1 MKCRPIIAWL
11 GFRLNQKSNRS
22 SQASSKKRDR
32 RFVVMGIM
40 ETNAINVSVKT
51 GLLVKIAQSDGLGGG
66 GLPITTTDLLRQRK
80 LLRER
85 ALFVLP

>member
-32 RFVVMGIM
+32 RFQSSHKCI
-40 ETNAINVSVKT
+40 NAMAES
-51 GLLVKIAQSDGLGGG
+51 LSD
-66 GLPITTTDLLRQRK
+66 
-80 LLRER
+80 
-85 ALFVLP
+85 F